1 MNMKSGLRLLVCTQ
15 AVDRDDPALGFF
27 HRWLEELAE
36 RCEHVYIIC
45 LKEGEH
51 HLPPNV
57 SVYSLGKEKGRSLL
71 KYISRFYRFLWS
83 LRGEYDAVFVHM
95 NSEYVLLDGLLWN
108 IWGKR
113 VVLWRNHRKGG
124 AMIRIAALFSDAVCY
139 TSPASFTARYAH
151 AVRMPIGIDTE
162 QFSAGQTREDPLSIL
177 FFGRLDPVK
186 YPHAFVTALGILH
199 RQGVLFHATICGDPT
214 KADDPY
220 AEKVKESAA
229 FLVEQEKLKFLPAIP
244 HGETP
249 ALFQKYAIY
258 VNLTPSGSFDKTI
271 GEALASGCLVVAA
284 NAVVKDVLS
293 EPLFV
298 RDISPVETAR
308 AIKAALDMPES
319 ERERARRS
327 GREYVERE
335 HSLTLLM
342 ERLMRILAE

>member
-15 AVDRDDPALGFF
+15 VIDRGDPALGFF
-27 HRWLEELAE
+27 HQWVEKLAE
-36 RCEHVYIIC
+36 RHEHVHVIC

-51 HLPPNV
+51 RLPSNV
-57 SVYSLGKEKGRSLL
+57 SVYSLGKETGRSLF
-71 KYISRFYRFLWS
+71 KYISRFYRFVWL
-83 LRGEYDAVFVHM
+83 LRREHGPVFVHM
-95 NSEYVLLDGLLWN
+95 NAEYVVLGGLFWRL
-108 IWGKR
+108 WGKR

-124 AMIRIAALFSDAVCY
+124 AMIRTAALFSDAICY
-139 TSPASFTARYAH
+139 TSPASFTAHYAH

-220 AEKVKESAA
+220 AKKVKESAA
-229 FLVEQEKLKFLPAIP
+229 FLVEQGKLKFLPAIP

-271 GEALASGCLVVAA
+271 GEALASGCVVVTA
-284 NAVVKDVLS
+284 NAVVKDILP

-298 RDISPVETAR
+298 QDISAEETAR
-308 AIKAALDMPES
+308 AIKAALEMPEV
-319 ERERARRS
+319 ERNAARIR

-342 ERLMRILAE
+342 ERLMRILA